1 MAGYGN
7 VNAPDL
13 SPSDLE
19 TQHSET
25 RFGRDDSH
33 PYSNPHETYG
43 SGTTGG
49 AGFEPRGNKSASD
62 APIDTDNSHFRFG
75 SHQDTSPYSGGTRHG
90 SGSTG
95 GAGYGNKTGSFSKT
109 NDSTLGKVIE
119 KVGHVVKNEGLVEKG
134 HKKRVEAGL
143 GRSEGELEGKYEAN

>member
-13 SPSDLE
+13 SPNDLE

-49 AGFEPRGNKSASD
+49 AGFGNKSAPD
-62 APIDTDNSHFRFG
+62 APLDTDNSHFRFG

-95 GAGYGNKTGSFSKT
+95 GAGYGNKTGSFGESQ
-109 NDSTLGKVIE
+109 DSSLGKVLE
-119 KVGHVVKNEGLVEKG
+119 KVGHAVKNEGLVEKG
-134 HKKRVEAGL
+134 HAKRVEKGL

>member
-19 TQHSET
+19 PQHSET
-25 RFGRDDSH
+25 RFGRDDSR
-33 PYSNPHETYG
+33 PYSNPHEAYG

-49 AGFEPRGNKSASD
+49 AGFGNKSAPN
-62 APIDTDNSHFRFG
+62 APIDTENSHFRFG

-95 GAGYGNKTGSFSKT
+95 GAGYGNKTGSFSESH
-109 NDSTLGKVIE
+109 DSTLGKMIE
-119 KVGHVVKNEGLVEKG
+119 IIGHVIKNEGLVEKG
-134 HKKRVEAGL
+134 HAKRVEAGFES
-143 GRSEGELEGKYEAN
+143 SEGELKGKYEAN